1 MESSVMT
8 ERPAVR
14 SWHPAWLALAVTFLV
29 LLSAAAVR
37 ATPGVL
43 FLPLEREFHWSRA
56 TVSLAVSVNIL
67 LYGLIGPFAG
77 ALMQRLGVRR
87 TTIVALTLLATG
99 VSLATLVRQPW
110 QLVFLW
116 GVVVGSASGMTALVL
131 GATIV
136 NRWFIA
142 RRGLAMGIL
151 TASTATGQLIFLPL
165 LASVIAR
172 HGWRF
177 GILIV
182 ASAAA
187 LVIPIVFTLLRERPA
202 DLGIT
207 AYGGTASAAPTP
219 TTANPARIAIDA
231 LADGLRSRDFWL
243 LTLTFVICGASTNG
257 LVGTHLIPAAH
268 DHGIPEVRAAG
279 LLALMGVFDL
289 AGTTA
294 SGWLSDRWD
303 SRRLLAWYYGLRG
316 LSLLFL
322 PFALG
327 APGTALW
334 VFAVFYGL
342 DWIATVPPT
351 VKLAT
356 DAFGSAR
363 APVMFGWIAAGHQ
376 VGAAL
381 TALTAGWV
389 RTTLGDYQLAFWA
402 SGGLCLVAA
411 VLALQVRRRPVPR
424 ASALGAPLPALE

>member
-1 MESSVMT
+1 MAPISSQSAT
-8 ERPAVR
+8 SKAI
-14 SWHPAWLALAVTFLV
+14 HPAWLALAVTFFV

-43 FLPLEREFHWSRA
+43 FLPLEREFHWSRS

-67 LYGLIGPFAG
+67 LYGLVGPFAG

-87 TTIVALTLLATG
+87 TTMFALTLLAAG

-110 QLVFLW
+110 QLVLLW
-116 GVVVGSASGMTALVL
+116 GVVVGLGSGMVALVL

-136 NRWFIA
+136 NRWFVA

-165 LASVIAR
+165 LASVIER
-172 HGWRF
+172 QGWRF
-177 GILIV
+177 GILLV
-182 ASAAA
+182 ASPVA
-187 LVIPIVFTLLRERPA
+187 LMIPIVFALLREQPA
-202 DLGIT
+202 DLGIP
-207 AYGGTASAAPTP
+207 AYGGTAGAAPTLAP
-219 TTANPARIAIDA
+219 ANPARIAIAA

-279 LLALMGVFDL
+279 LLAIMGIFDL

-389 RTTLGDYQLAFWA
+389 RTTLGDYQVAFWT

-411 VLALQVRRRPVPR
+411 LLALQVRGRTPAR
-424 ASALGAPLPALE
+424 ASALGAPVPALE

>member
-1 MESSVMT
+1 MAPISSQSAT
-8 ERPAVR
+8 SKAI
-14 SWHPAWLALAVTFLV
+14 HPAWLALAVTFFV

-43 FLPLEREFHWSRA
+43 FLPLEREFHWSRS

-67 LYGLIGPFAG
+67 LYGLVGPFAG

-87 TTIVALTLLATG
+87 TTMFALTLLAAG

-110 QLVFLW
+110 QLVLLW
-116 GVVVGSASGMTALVL
+116 GVVVGLGSGMVALVL

-136 NRWFIA
+136 NRWFVA

-165 LASVIAR
+165 LASVIER
-172 HGWRF
+172 QGWRF
-177 GILIV
+177 AILIV
-182 ASAAA
+182 ASPVA
-187 LVIPIVFTLLRERPA
+187 LMIPIVFALLREQPA
-202 DLGIT
+202 DLGIP
-207 AYGGTASAAPTP
+207 AYGGTAGAAPTLAP
-219 TTANPARIAIDA
+219 ANPARVAIAA

-279 LLALMGVFDL
+279 LLAIMGIFDL

-389 RTTLGDYQLAFWA
+389 RTTLGDYQVAFWT

-411 VLALQVRRRPVPR
+411 LLALQVRGRTPAR
-424 ASALGAPLPALE
+424 ASALGTPVPALD

>member
-1 MESSVMT
+1 MAPISSQSAT
-8 ERPAVR
+8 SKAI
-14 SWHPAWLALAVTFLV
+14 HPAWLALAVTFFV

-43 FLPLEREFHWSRA
+43 FLPLEREFHWSRS

-67 LYGLIGPFAG
+67 LYGLVGPFAG

-87 TTIVALTLLATG
+87 TTMFALTLLAAG

-110 QLVFLW
+110 QLVLLW
-116 GVVVGSASGMTALVL
+116 GVVVGLGSGMVALVL

-136 NRWFIA
+136 NRWFVA

-165 LASVIAR
+165 LASVIER
-172 HGWRF
+172 QGWRF

-182 ASAAA
+182 ASPVA
-187 LVIPIVFTLLRERPA
+187 LMIPIVFALLREQPA
-202 DLGIT
+202 DLGIP
-207 AYGGTASAAPTP
+207 AYGGTAGAAPTLAP
-219 TTANPARIAIDA
+219 ANPARVAIAA

-279 LLALMGVFDL
+279 LLAIMGIFDL

-389 RTTLGDYQLAFWA
+389 RTTLGDYQVAFWT

-411 VLALQVRRRPVPR
+411 LLALQVRGRTPAR
-424 ASALGAPLPALE
+424 ASALGTPVPALD

>member
-1 MESSVMT
+1 MAPISSQSAT
-8 ERPAVR
+8 SKAI
-14 SWHPAWLALAVTFLV
+14 HPAWLALAVTFFV

-43 FLPLEREFHWSRA
+43 FLPLEREFHWSRS

-67 LYGLIGPFAG
+67 LYGLVGPFAG

-87 TTIVALTLLATG
+87 TTMFALTLLAAG

-110 QLVFLW
+110 QLVLLW
-116 GVVVGSASGMTALVL
+116 GVVVGLGSGMVALVL

-136 NRWFIA
+136 NRWFVA

-165 LASVIAR
+165 LASVIER
-172 HGWRF
+172 QGWRF

-182 ASAAA
+182 ASPVA
-187 LVIPIVFTLLRERPA
+187 LMIPIVFALLREQPA
-202 DLGIT
+202 DLGIP
-207 AYGGTASAAPTP
+207 AYGGTAGAAPTLAP
-219 TTANPARIAIDA
+219 ANPARVAIAA
-231 LADGLRSRDFWL
+231 LVDGLRSRDFWL

-279 LLALMGVFDL
+279 LLAIMGIFDL

-389 RTTLGDYQLAFWA
+389 RTTLGDYQVAFWT

-411 VLALQVRRRPVPR
+411 LLALQVRGRTPAR
-424 ASALGAPLPALE
+424 ASALGTPVPALE

>member
-1 MESSVMT
+1 MVPSLS
-8 ERPAVR
+8 R
-14 SWHPAWLALAVTFLV
+14 STTSKAIHPAWLALAVTFLV

-43 FLPLEREFHWSRA
+43 FLPLEHEFHWSRS

-67 LYGLIGPFAG
+67 LYGLVGPFAG

-87 TTIVALTLLATG
+87 TTIVALALVAAG

-116 GVVVGSASGMTALVL
+116 GVVVGSGSGMAALVL

-136 NRWFIA
+136 NRWFVA

-165 LASVIAR
+165 LASVIER

-187 LVIPIVFTLLRERPA
+187 LMIPIVVALLRERPA

-207 AYGGTASAAPTP
+207 PYGGTAGAGSAPAA
-219 TTANPARIAIDA
+219 ANPVRIAIDA
-231 LADGLRSRDFWL
+231 LADGLRSRNFWL

-279 LLALMGVFDL
+279 LLAIMGVFDL

-303 SRRLLAWYYGLRG
+303 SRRLLAWYYALRG

-389 RTTLGDYQLAFWA
+389 RTTLGDYQVAFWA

-411 VLALQVRRRPVPR
+411 LLALQVRGRATTR
-424 ASALGAPLPALE
+424 ASALGAPLPALD

>member
-1 MESSVMT
+1 MAPISSQSAT
-8 ERPAVR
+8 SKAI
-14 SWHPAWLALAVTFLV
+14 HPAWLALAVTFFV

-43 FLPLEREFHWSRA
+43 FLPLEREFHWSRS

-67 LYGLIGPFAG
+67 LYGLVGPFAG

-87 TTIVALTLLATG
+87 TTMFALTLLAAG

-110 QLVFLW
+110 QLVLLW
-116 GVVVGSASGMTALVL
+116 GVVVGLGSGMVALVL

-136 NRWFIA
+136 NRWFVA

-165 LASVIAR
+165 LASVIER
-172 HGWRF
+172 QGWRF
-177 GILIV
+177 AILIV
-182 ASAAA
+182 ASPVA
-187 LVIPIVFTLLRERPA
+187 LMIPIVFALLREQPA
-202 DLGIT
+202 DLGIP
-207 AYGGTASAAPTP
+207 AYGGTAGAAPTLAP
-219 TTANPARIAIDA
+219 ANPARIAIAA

-279 LLALMGVFDL
+279 LLAIMGVFDL

-389 RTTLGDYQLAFWA
+389 RTTLGDYQVAFWT

-411 VLALQVRRRPVPR
+411 LLALQVRGRTPAR
-424 ASALGAPLPALE
+424 ASALGTPVPALD

>member
-1 MESSVMT
+1 M
-8 ERPAVR
+8 
-14 SWHPAWLALAVTFLV
+14 
-29 LLSAAAVR
+29 
-37 ATPGVL
+37 
-43 FLPLEREFHWSRA
+43 
-56 TVSLAVSVNIL
+56 SVNIL
-67 LYGLIGPFAG
+67 LYGLVGPFAG

-87 TTIVALTLLATG
+87 TTMFALTLLAAG

-110 QLVFLW
+110 QLVLLW
-116 GVVVGSASGMTALVL
+116 GVAVGLGSGMVALVL

-136 NRWFIA
+136 NRWFVA

-165 LASVIAR
+165 LASVIER
-172 HGWRF
+172 QGWRF
-177 GILIV
+177 GILLV
-182 ASAAA
+182 ASPVA
-187 LVIPIVFTLLRERPA
+187 LMIPIVFALLREQPA
-202 DLGIT
+202 DLGIP
-207 AYGGTASAAPTP
+207 AYGGTAGAAPTLAP
-219 TTANPARIAIDA
+219 ANPARIAIEA

-279 LLALMGVFDL
+279 LLAIMGIFDL

-327 APGTALW
+327 APGAALW

-389 RTTLGDYQLAFWA
+389 RTTLGDYQVAFWT

-411 VLALQVRRRPVPR
+411 LLALQVRGRTPAR
-424 ASALGAPLPALE
+424 AAALGAPVPALE

>member
-1 MESSVMT
+1 MAPISSQSAT
-8 ERPAVR
+8 SKAI
-14 SWHPAWLALAVTFLV
+14 HPAWLALAVTFFV

-43 FLPLEREFHWSRA
+43 FLPLEREFHWSRS

-67 LYGLIGPFAG
+67 LYGLVGPFAG

-87 TTIVALTLLATG
+87 TTMFALTLLAAG

-110 QLVFLW
+110 QLVLLW
-116 GVVVGSASGMTALVL
+116 GVVVGLGSGMVALVL

-136 NRWFIA
+136 NRWFVA

-165 LASVIAR
+165 LASVIER
-172 HGWRF
+172 QGWRF

-182 ASAAA
+182 ASPVA
-187 LVIPIVFTLLRERPA
+187 LMIPIVFALLREQPA
-202 DLGIT
+202 DLGIP
-207 AYGGTASAAPTP
+207 AYGGTAGAAPTLAP
-219 TTANPARIAIDA
+219 ANPARIAIAA

-279 LLALMGVFDL
+279 LLAIMGIFDL

-389 RTTLGDYQLAFWA
+389 RTTLGDYQVAFWT

-411 VLALQVRRRPVPR
+411 LLALQVRGRTPAR
-424 ASALGAPLPALE
+424 ASALGAPVPALE

>member
-1 MESSVMT
+1 MAPISSQSAT
-8 ERPAVR
+8 SKAI
-14 SWHPAWLALAVTFLV
+14 HPAWLALAVTFFV

-43 FLPLEREFHWSRA
+43 FLPLEREFHWSRS

-67 LYGLIGPFAG
+67 LYGLVGPFAG

-87 TTIVALTLLATG
+87 TTMFALTLLAAG

-110 QLVFLW
+110 QLVLLW
-116 GVVVGSASGMTALVL
+116 GVVVGLGSGMVALVL

-136 NRWFIA
+136 NRWFVA

-165 LASVIAR
+165 LASVIER
-172 HGWRF
+172 QGWRF
-177 GILIV
+177 AILIV
-182 ASAAA
+182 ASPVA
-187 LVIPIVFTLLRERPA
+187 LMIPIVFALLREQPA
-202 DLGIT
+202 DLGIP
-207 AYGGTASAAPTP
+207 AYGGTAGAAPTLAP
-219 TTANPARIAIDA
+219 ANPARIAIAA

-279 LLALMGVFDL
+279 LLAIMGIFDL

-389 RTTLGDYQLAFWA
+389 RTTLGDYQVAFWT

-411 VLALQVRRRPVPR
+411 LLALQVRGRTPAR
-424 ASALGAPLPALE
+424 ASALGAPFPALE

>member
-1 MESSVMT
+1 MAPISSQSAT
-8 ERPAVR
+8 SKAI
-14 SWHPAWLALAVTFLV
+14 HPAWLALAVTFFV

-43 FLPLEREFHWSRA
+43 FLPLEREFHWSRS

-67 LYGLIGPFAG
+67 LYGLVGPFAG

-87 TTIVALTLLATG
+87 TTMFALTLLAAG

-110 QLVFLW
+110 QLVLLW
-116 GVVVGSASGMTALVL
+116 GVVVGLGSGMVALVL

-136 NRWFIA
+136 NRWFVA

-165 LASVIAR
+165 LASVIER
-172 HGWRF
+172 QGWRF

-182 ASAAA
+182 ASPVA
-187 LVIPIVFTLLRERPA
+187 LMIPIVFALLREQPA
-202 DLGIT
+202 DLGIP
-207 AYGGTASAAPTP
+207 AYGGTAGAAPTLAP
-219 TTANPARIAIDA
+219 ANPARVAIAA

-279 LLALMGVFDL
+279 LLAIMGIFDL

-389 RTTLGDYQLAFWA
+389 RTTLGDYQVAFWT

-411 VLALQVRRRPVPR
+411 LLALQVRGRTPVR
-424 ASALGAPLPALE
+424 ASALGAPVPALD

>member
-1 MESSVMT
+1 MAPISSQSAT
-8 ERPAVR
+8 SKAI
-14 SWHPAWLALAVTFLV
+14 HPAWLALAVTFFV

-43 FLPLEREFHWSRA
+43 FLPLEREFHWSRS

-67 LYGLIGPFAG
+67 LYGLVGPFAG

-87 TTIVALTLLATG
+87 TTMFALTLLAAG

-110 QLVFLW
+110 QLVLLW
-116 GVVVGSASGMTALVL
+116 GVVVGLGSGMVALVL

-136 NRWFIA
+136 NRWFVA

-165 LASVIAR
+165 LASVIER
-172 HGWRF
+172 QGWRF
-177 GILIV
+177 GILLV
-182 ASAAA
+182 ASPVA
-187 LVIPIVFTLLRERPA
+187 LMIPIVFALLREQPA
-202 DLGIT
+202 DLGIP
-207 AYGGTASAAPTP
+207 AYGGTAGAAPTLAP
-219 TTANPARIAIDA
+219 ANPARVAIAA
-231 LADGLRSRDFWL
+231 LVDGLRSRDFWL
-243 LTLTFVICGASTNG
+243 LTLTFVICGVSTNG

-279 LLALMGVFDL
+279 LLAIMGIFDL

-389 RTTLGDYQLAFWA
+389 RTTLGDYQVAFWT

-411 VLALQVRRRPVPR
+411 LLALQVRGRTAAR
-424 ASALGAPLPALE
+424 ASALGTPVPALD

>member
-1 MESSVMT
+1 MAPISSQSAT
-8 ERPAVR
+8 SKAI
-14 SWHPAWLALAVTFLV
+14 HPAWLALAVTFFV

-43 FLPLEREFHWSRA
+43 FLPLEREFHWSRS

-67 LYGLIGPFAG
+67 LYGLVGPFAG

-87 TTIVALTLLATG
+87 TTMFALTLLAAG

-110 QLVFLW
+110 QLVLLW
-116 GVVVGSASGMTALVL
+116 GVVVGLGSGMVALVL

-136 NRWFIA
+136 NRWFVA

-165 LASVIAR
+165 LASVIER
-172 HGWRF
+172 QGWRF

-182 ASAAA
+182 ASPVA
-187 LVIPIVFTLLRERPA
+187 LMIPIVFALLREQPA
-202 DLGIT
+202 DLGIP
-207 AYGGTASAAPTP
+207 AYGGTAGAAPTLAP
-219 TTANPARIAIDA
+219 ANPARVAIAA

-279 LLALMGVFDL
+279 LLAIMGIFDL

-389 RTTLGDYQLAFWA
+389 RTTLGDYQVAFWT

-411 VLALQVRRRPVPR
+411 LLALQVRGRTAAR
-424 ASALGAPLPALE
+424 ASALGTPVPALD

>member
-1 MESSVMT
+1 
-8 ERPAVR
+8 
-14 SWHPAWLALAVTFLV
+14 VTFFV

-43 FLPLEREFHWSRA
+43 FLPLEREFHWSRS

-67 LYGLIGPFAG
+67 LYGLVGPFAG

-87 TTIVALTLLATG
+87 TTMFALTLLAAG

-110 QLVFLW
+110 QLVLLW
-116 GVVVGSASGMTALVL
+116 GVVVGLGSGMVALVL

-136 NRWFIA
+136 NRWFVA

-165 LASVIAR
+165 LASVIER
-172 HGWRF
+172 QGWRF
-177 GILIV
+177 AILIV
-182 ASAAA
+182 ASPVA
-187 LVIPIVFTLLRERPA
+187 LMIPIVFALLREQPA
-202 DLGIT
+202 DLGIP
-207 AYGGTASAAPTP
+207 AYGGTAGAAPTLAP
-219 TTANPARIAIDA
+219 ANPARIAIAA

-279 LLALMGVFDL
+279 LLAIMGIFDL

-389 RTTLGDYQLAFWA
+389 RTTLGDYQVAFWT

-411 VLALQVRRRPVPR
+411 LLALQVRGRTAPR
-424 ASALGAPLPALE
+424 ASALGTPVPALE

>member
-1 MESSVMT
+1 MAPISSQSAT
-8 ERPAVR
+8 SKAI
-14 SWHPAWLALAVTFLV
+14 HPAWLALAVTFFV

-43 FLPLEREFHWSRA
+43 FLPLEREFHWSRS

-67 LYGLIGPFAG
+67 LYGLVGPFAG

-87 TTIVALTLLATG
+87 TTMFALTLLAAG

-110 QLVFLW
+110 QLVLLW
-116 GVVVGSASGMTALVL
+116 GVVVGLGSGMVALVL

-136 NRWFIA
+136 NRWFVA

-165 LASVIAR
+165 LASVIER
-172 HGWRF
+172 QGWRF

-182 ASAAA
+182 ASPVA
-187 LVIPIVFTLLRERPA
+187 LMIPIVFALLREQPA
-202 DLGIT
+202 DLGIP
-207 AYGGTASAAPTP
+207 AYGGTAGAAPTLAP
-219 TTANPARIAIDA
+219 ANPARVAIAA

-279 LLALMGVFDL
+279 LLAIMGIFDL

-389 RTTLGDYQLAFWA
+389 RTTLGDYQVAFWT

-411 VLALQVRRRPVPR
+411 LLALQVRGRTPAR
-424 ASALGAPLPALE
+424 ASALGAPVPALE

>member
-1 MESSVMT
+1 MAPISSQSAT
-8 ERPAVR
+8 SKAI
-14 SWHPAWLALAVTFLV
+14 HPAWLALAVTFFV

-43 FLPLEREFHWSRA
+43 FLPLEREFHWSRS

-67 LYGLIGPFAG
+67 LYGLVGPFAG

-87 TTIVALTLLATG
+87 TTMFALTLLAAG
-99 VSLATLVRQPW
+99 VSLATPVRQPW
-110 QLVFLW
+110 QLVLLW
-116 GVVVGSASGMTALVL
+116 GVVVGLGSGMVALVL

-136 NRWFIA
+136 NRWFVA

-165 LASVIAR
+165 LASVIER
-172 HGWRF
+172 QGWRF

-182 ASAAA
+182 ASPVA
-187 LVIPIVFTLLRERPA
+187 LMIPIVFALLREQPA
-202 DLGIT
+202 DLGIP
-207 AYGGTASAAPTP
+207 AYGGTAGAAPTLAP
-219 TTANPARIAIDA
+219 ANPARVAIAA

-279 LLALMGVFDL
+279 LLAIMGIFDL

-389 RTTLGDYQLAFWA
+389 RTTLGDYQVAFWT

-411 VLALQVRRRPVPR
+411 LLALQVRGRTPAR
-424 ASALGAPLPALE
+424 ASALGTPVPALE